1 MNLRQAAEIARQ
13 ALTLDDLKAEVI
25 RTHALQAAALN
36 STDKSDAAA
45 DECDAAC
52 FEFDHAC
59 IMLALRVC
67 NLKDC

>member
-1 MNLRQAAEIARQ
+1 MDLKEALAAAQ
-13 ALTLDDLKAEVI
+13 QSYTLDELKAEVI
-25 RTHALQAAALN
+25 RTHALQTAALN